1 MRVLLITLWFPPE
14 PRKLLGELAGTLRDL
29 GHEVKALTGFPNW
42 PTGRVF
48 RWGGRVIYFS
58 IDCVFSGRHG
68 GYVEEDLSDAEDLY
82 GKTKFLGD
90 VASANALT
98 LRTSVI
104 CRELTEHR
112 LLLDWFLAQDHKTV
126 RGYRRVINSG
136 VTTSYLAELVA
147 SIIQEHPGLHGLYQ
161 MAS

>member
-112 LLLDWFLAQDHKTV
+112 SLLARHQLWRDHQLSRRAGRLD
-126 RGYRRVINSG
+126 
-136 VTTSYLAELVA
+136 
-147 SIIQEHPGLHGLYQ
+147 HPGTPWIARALSNGQLVHI
-161 MAS
+161 